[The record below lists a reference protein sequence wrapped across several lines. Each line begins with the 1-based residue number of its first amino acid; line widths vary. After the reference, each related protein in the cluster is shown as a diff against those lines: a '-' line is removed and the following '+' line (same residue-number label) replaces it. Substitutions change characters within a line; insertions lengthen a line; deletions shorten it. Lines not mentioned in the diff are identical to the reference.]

1 MDFEEQEFYGHKYRD
16 IMQLLQEYDW
26 NWFVVADN
34 IDCDPMILKET
45 FIQYLPFSQEV
56 SNEPI
61 PFDSSHITAENV
73 KKIQDFT
80 KTFLTDTLPL
90 LFNENLTEN
99 ARKDI
104 AKDILIDMGLPY
116 KITHAPEFHDT
127 YKLLEDEAL
136 SLAQWRSQVN
146 YLSVLEE
153 ALFKISA
160 TLLKAEEAENSKP
173 REEPTDLIASLDA
186 QTEILDFD

>member
-1 MDFEEQEFYGHKYRD
+1 MDFEEQEFYGHKYGD

-90 LFNENLTEN
+90 LFNENLTED
-99 ARKDI
+99 AQKDI

-146 YLSVLEE
+146 YLTVLEE

-173 REEPTDLIASLDA
+173 REESTDLIASLDA